1 MLRSSCVSAAIA
13 VCLLATPYVAPSHA
27 QHIILAAAPQREAPE
42 EHPSLKG
49 LAPEEKMAKRFPQ
62 PVRVGDLIGLPLL
75 DYRDTTLG
83 YIRQVMRTPAGKI
96 VLVVPYRAWLGWTPF
111 DWGKRAVG
119 VPLEAV
125 AILGRQVA
133 VLDMSRQDFADAP
146 AFETAQAVPVPADE
160 TIRIAI
166 TRR

>member
-1 MLRSSCVSAAIA
+1 MLRSSFVCAAIA
-13 VCLLATPYVAPSHA
+13 ACLLTGLNTAPVNA
-27 QHIILAAAPQREAPE
+27 QRVMLAAAIQKDAPE
-42 EHPSLKG
+42 VHPALKD
-49 LAPEEKMAKRFPQ
+49 LSPEERMARRFPQ
-62 PVRVGDLIGLPLL
+62 PIRVGDLVGLPLL
-75 DYRDTTLG
+75 DHRDTTLG
-83 YIRQVMRTPAGKI
+83 FIRQVVRTPSGKI

-111 DWGKRAVG
+111 DWGKRSVG
-119 VPLEAV
+119 VPLETV

-146 AFETAQAVPVPADE
+146 TFDGAQATAVPVND